1 MIGGGATYRSSRLE
15 NLAAQ
20 IGFVIVRGGG
30 ELVADVEPQSRG
42 PAGERAWCL
51 PSSSTFLRA
60 AIAHPTLALQ

>member
-42 PAGERAWCL
+42 PAGERAWW
-51 PSSSTFLRA
+51 
-60 AIAHPTLALQ
+60 